1 MIKECSYSTQFAFV
15 YITAR
20 IFQFDWYTKRNLTK
34 FRTMLSILTE
44 KNCLQLVTC
53 EKMTFTSMYTIWHV
67 LQYNG
72 SCRYCDHS
80 VTERMWV
87 LQIIYRIEALMHIC
101 STKVILTL
109 FLKIVSFSNF
119 LKTWTFK
126 INSTSVQNHAVYQ
139 VVTNHISCSFDIFH
153 NGEC

>member
-1 MIKECSYSTQFAFV
+1 MGATNPQ
-15 YITAR
+15 
-20 IFQFDWYTKRNLTK
+20 RNLGNDK
-34 FRTMLSILTE
+34 GVFIFNSIRICLYHCENIPIRLIYKKKSDELFTTSHVW
-44 KNCLQLVTC
+44 KNDFHLY
-53 EKMTFTSMYTIWHV
+53 MYTIWHV

-139 VVTNHISCSFDIFH
+139 VVTNHISCSFNIFH

>member
-20 IFQFDWYTKRNLTK
+20 IFQFDWYTKRNLT
-34 FRTMLSILTE
+34 
-44 KNCLQLVTC
+44 NCLQRVTG
-53 EKMTFTSMYTIWHV
+53 EKMTFTYMYTIRHV

-87 LQIIYRIEALMHIC
+87 LQIIYRIEALMPIC